1 MRSLLVDHRDPTP
14 AEDKASGAFDESDNL
29 RQPSAEQAEEDVS
42 RPPADD
48 LDNLDQPPADP
59 EEQAVLDEL

>member
-1 MRSLLVDHRDPTP
+1 MRTLLVDHREPTP
-14 AEDKASGAFDESDNL
+14 AEEKASGAFDENDNL
-29 RQPSAEQAEEDVS
+29 KPGNEEEEEVS

-48 LDNLDQPPADP
+48 LDNAPEEAPVDP